1 MRNKT
6 LTDVIERSV
15 NGVGLAAALLI
26 LPNVAVIVIEVFLR
40 YALDRPTVWINETSQ
55 FLFGFGFM
63 LGGAFTLARGGHV
76 RVDVVLHV
84 LPPRARAWTELL
96 AYPFIFFYLAV
107 ILWISS
113 ERAWGSLAALER
125 TDSAWGPYVFPLYAA
140 VPLAVLLM
148 LAQAGLLLVRDLRLA
163 MRGA

>member
-1 MRNKT
+1 MRDNT
-6 LTDVIERSV
+6 LTAIIERSV
-15 NGVGLAAALLI
+15 NAIGMAAAVLI
-26 LPNVAVIVIEVFLR
+26 LPNVAVIVVEVFLR
-40 YALDRPTVWINETSQ
+40 YALDLPTVWINETSQ

-84 LPPRARAWTELL
+84 LPQRARAWTELF

-107 ILWISS
+107 ILWISG
-113 ERAWGSLAALER
+113 ERAWESAAALER

-148 LAQAGLLLVRDLRLA
+148 LAQAGVLLVRDLRLA
-163 MRGA
+163 MRA